1 MLYTIQC
8 RHRNIRFEISELET
22 LNSICRSI
30 YEHYQII
37 DVQHYHW
44 YTYYEMPQLLG
55 IKLLRRLQSDRSLTE
70 NQVLKS
76 DVLLALHDTEVFT
89 YFHRLMSPMSQFE
102 AIDPNIT
109 VLDLKRAIQLQ
120 IPYFSDVVELGL
132 FMGQVELNDSFTLVS
147 FPFRPGDVIL
157 MVPRARTPKPWE
169 VMSFPFPSPATIS
182 ALPKSPR
189 TIPKTSEVKTLPPP
203 PMKTGDSGS
212 PIFTPK
218 ARTTSRTSTKKVAI
232 QENKREESIQTFD
245 SYIQKIRHEDE
256 EKELLLTLQGNFQR
270 FSNNPNEFYQ
280 ITLKVK
286 VTSTIQQ
293 IKSKVIDKFPTI
305 RNYHLSCYYGLTKL
319 EDTSCIIE
327 VAGGGVESSVV
338 LFVKMSETLSSRIEQ
353 IYYRSTS
360 SVTLNTSEV
369 ADPAHSSSGDD
380 YYGRIFPSK
389 GSQYQI
395 SESVWFLP
403 ASCELF
409 IQFLK
414 NPDDYPPF
422 HPIHR
427 HCSRGTHQTS
437 TNYSSAFREVFNINN
452 ITLAIETV
460 VGRQQ
465 IPLTNETL
473 FEYTFCLPLNLS
485 PRHLFRLLIKY
496 RDFDYT
502 REIIIPIFTLHNALD
517 TLPSSLPSLTGDM
530 MVYDPRF
537 HLFPKKANE
546 SNEKIMRLLVRGK
559 HPVIKLLI
567 SDNDG
572 EKMRKDMKEIIMIN
586 NQEDQEIFEL
596 PLLFLHPHDCIVK
609 DIKKKLMM
617 LSFTSSIEDIHL
629 YSSHTNTSK
638 GDELN
643 DLTPFSQLFSE
654 NDAIIDVIYHISLAD
669 VIISCYY
676 MKTASSPSENRVDIA
691 LPSQHTLS
699 RSMHSNLPL
708 LTLPTS
714 FILTIHLSDMIRSI
728 TDWKMIHVTLR
739 ECKHDIT
746 RLVMVYYDQ
755 DEVEGKPSLKM
766 KIEMISELEEN
777 AFYELQ
783 FSYYHLIE
791 GRAREMTIFFK
802 TDTSP
807 QSHSKRPH
815 PLPVSQVTEKK
826 KRGRKRKVVTEKKDD
841 DDGDEDYRDISE
853 GKRKNKSSLGLSSR
867 KLVRRSTRTPKKY
880 DQYLTIHS
888 ELDDEEAY
896 NEEVTEKFAWNDD
909 SDSEVDEE
917 VILQT
922 NHNKRKTTASSK

>member
-1 MLYTIQC
+1 
-8 RHRNIRFEISELET
+8 
-22 LNSICRSI
+22 
-30 YEHYQII
+30 
-37 DVQHYHW
+37 
-44 YTYYEMPQLLG
+44 MPQLLG
-55 IKLLRRLQSDRSLTE
+55 IKLLRRLQADRSLTD

-89 YFHRLMSPMSQFE
+89 YFHRLISPMSQFD

-109 VLDLKRAIQLQ
+109 VIDLKRAIQLQ
-120 IPYFSDVVELGL
+120 IPYFNDVVELSL

-189 TIPKTSEVKTLPPP
+189 TIPKTSEVKTLPTP

-212 PIFTPK
+212 PIFTPR
-218 ARTTSRTSTKKVAI
+218 ARTTSRMSTKKVTT
-232 QENKREESIQTFD
+232 QENKAEESIQTFD

-256 EKELLLTLQGNFQR
+256 EKELFLTLQGNFQR

-319 EDTSCIIE
+319 EDNSCIIE
-327 VAGGGVESSVV
+327 VAGGGVENSVV

-353 IYYRSTS
+353 IYYRPTSTLTHE
-360 SVTLNTSEV
+360 TLNTTEGAGST
-369 ADPAHSSSGDD
+369 HSSLSDD
-380 YYGRIFPSK
+380 CYRRFFPSK
-389 GSQYQI
+389 ESQYQI

-414 NPDDYPPF
+414 NPDDYPTF

-427 HCSRGTHQTS
+427 HYPRGTHQTS
-437 TNYSSAFREVFNINN
+437 TNYSSAFREVFSISN
-452 ITLAIETV
+452 ITLTIETV
-460 VGRQQ
+460 IDRQQ
-465 IPLTNETL
+465 IPLTNESL
-473 FEYTFCLPLNLS
+473 LGYTFCLPLNLP
-485 PRHLFRLLIKY
+485 PRQLFRLLIKY

-502 REIIIPIFTLHNALD
+502 REIIIPFFTLHNKLD
-517 TLPSSLPSLTGDM
+517 TVPASLPCHSGDV

-537 HLFPKKANE
+537 HLFPRKVNE
-546 SNEKIMRLLVRGK
+546 SNVRVMRLLVRGK
-559 HPVIKLLI
+559 HPMINFLI
-567 SDNDG
+567 SQNNV
-572 EKMRKDMKEIIMIN
+572 EKMRKEMKEIVMIN
-586 NQEDQEIFEL
+586 NQEEQEIFEL

-617 LSFTSSIEDIHL
+617 LTFISSIEDIHL
-629 YSSHTNTSK
+629 YSSYTNTSK

-654 NDAIIDVIYHISLAD
+654 NDAIIDVIYHISLTD
-669 VIISCYY
+669 VITSCYY
-676 MKTASSPSENRVDIA
+676 MKYSLTMSSQSENRVDVT

-699 RSMHSNLPL
+699 RSMHSSLPL

-714 FILTIHLSDMIRSI
+714 FILTVHLSDMLRSI
-728 TDWKMIHVTLR
+728 TDWKMIQVTVR

-755 DEVEGKPSLKM
+755 DEVEGKTSLKM
-766 KIEMISELEEN
+766 RIKMMSELDEN
-777 AFYELQ
+777 SFHELQ

-791 GRAREMTIFFK
+791 GKARVMTIFFK
-802 TDTSP
+802 TETSP

-815 PLPVSQVTEKK
+815 SLPVSQEKEKK
-826 KRGRKRKVVTEKKDD
+826 KRGRKRKVVTEKDNNDD
-841 DDGDEDYRDISE
+841 DEDYRDISK
-853 GKRKNKSSLGLSSR
+853 GKRKNKSSVGVGSR
-867 KLVRRSTRTPKKY
+867 KPVRRSTRTPKKY

-888 ELDDEEAY
+888 ELDDEEEVN
-896 NEEVTEKFAWNDD
+896 NEKVNVRFTLNDD

-922 NHNKRKTTASSK
+922 NQKKRKTATTPTPSK